1 MTRLYTTYTPCSHE
15 SELLTDFRALNMVNI
30 HVLIAEMR
38 ITMLS
43 HSVNVAYLARAGHF
57 VKLFTSTLQYSI
69 AVSCRLL
76 VLRKQAFKT
85 KKQRKNKI

>member
-1 MTRLYTTYTPCSHE
+1 MSCQYFLEPVLAKMTLLYTTYTPCSHE

-38 ITMLS
+38 INMLA

-57 VKLFTSTLQYSI
+57 V
-69 AVSCRLL
+69 
-76 VLRKQAFKT
+76 
-85 KKQRKNKI
+85 